1 MRAASAKAVSFF
13 DASVFSDM
21 IFVKLTNCRR
31 ESKKKKEKK
40 KKRESYCCQLID
52 SSSIQNGQ

>member
-13 DASVFSDM
+13 DASVLSDM

-31 ESKKKKEKK
+31 EY
-40 KKRESYCCQLID
+40 KRGKNGIILL
-52 SSSIQNGQ
+52 SIN